1 MLQQLLV
8 GIVVMYVHNGVGQ
21 VLLID
26 ASTAILIYVL
36 TVSERRYVICQQL

>member
-8 GIVVMYVHNGVGQ
+8 GIVVMYVHNVVGQ
-21 VLLID
+21 VLLIG

-36 TVSERRYVICQQL
+36 TASERRYVVCQ